1 MTEAQSE
8 KDRGMARYE
17 LIAHLSAKTG
27 IKRAGTDFGT
37 ATVAGEKGLLVSSD
51 IMLEGTDF
59 NLVYFPLKHL
69 GYKSVI
75 RAVAGIYASG
85 GKPAALSFMVG
96 MSSRFGPAQAEELFD
111 GIILAAKKY
120 DIEIK
125 YFDFVSSVTGLT
137 ISTTAWGYR
146 TDESIQPAPPAA
158 NDLICVT
165 GDLGAAFMGL
175 QVLERERRIFE
186 NGGGAQPDLSGN
198 DYIIGRQLKPE
209 LEAGLIEELLSE
221 GISPSSV
228 TVVREGL
235 ASEVLGLC
243 RMAGLGCKVYYDRIP
258 IDQETH
264 RVASEMNIDPVVAA
278 LNGGDDYEFILI
290 VPLKQVEI
298 VNRIKK
304 IKMVGYLTEEEEGC
318 YLATPDNRSI
328 RLEAQGW
335 TQMGGIQPA
344 G

>member
-1 MTEAQSE
+1 MTGADNE
-8 KDRGMARYE
+8 KVRGMARYE
-17 LIAHLSAKTG
+17 LIDHLSAKTRIIRG
-27 IKRAGTDFGT
+27 ETDFGT
-37 ATVAGEKGLLVSSD
+37 ATIAGEKGLLVSSD

-59 NLVYFPLKHL
+59 NLMYFPLKHL

-75 RAVAGIYASG
+75 RAIAGIYASG
-85 GKPAALSFMVG
+85 GKPSALSFIVG
-96 MSSRFGPAQAEELFD
+96 MSSRFGSGQAEELAS
-111 GIILAAKKY
+111 GILMAAKKY
-120 DIEIK
+120 NTEIR

-146 TDESIQPAPPAA
+146 KEESTQSGRPAA
-158 NDLICVT
+158 NDLLCVT

-186 NGGGAQPDLSGN
+186 NGRGAQPDLSGH

-209 LEAGLIEELLSE
+209 LEAGLIEELVHE
-221 GISPSSV
+221 GISPV
-228 TVVREGL
+228 AATVVREGL
-235 ASEVLGLC
+235 ASEALGLC
-243 RMAGLGCKVYYDRIP
+243 RMAGLGCRIFYDRIP

-290 VPLKQVEI
+290 VPLKQVEA

-318 YLATPDNRSI
+318 CLITPDNQSF

-335 TQMGGIQPA
+335 IQKGGIQPA
-344 G
+344 D